1 MEAVI
6 SQCAPGNTKL
16 WFLIVNIST
25 DQCISIYKIN
35 CNTKLYLSFKLSL
48 AAVYSLLVVRDS
60 IFLQLYNYMA
70 ITWRS
75 ETLFSKSF

>member
-6 SQCAPGNTKL
+6 SHCAPGNTKL

-25 DQCISIYKIN
+25 DQCITIYKIN

-48 AAVYSLLVVRDS
+48 DYAVYSLFVVRDS

-70 ITWRS
+70 IT
-75 ETLFSKSF
+75 

>member
-48 AAVYSLLVVRDS
+48 DYAVYSLLDVRDS

-70 ITWRS
+70 IT
-75 ETLFSKSF
+75 